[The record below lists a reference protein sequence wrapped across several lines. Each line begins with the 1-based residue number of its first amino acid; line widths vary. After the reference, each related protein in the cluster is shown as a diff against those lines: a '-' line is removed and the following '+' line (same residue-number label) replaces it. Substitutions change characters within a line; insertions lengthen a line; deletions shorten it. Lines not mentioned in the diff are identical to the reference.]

1 MEGIYGKIFKLAGP
15 YLDTRDNDLHTRIA
29 YSFALKL
36 LEAEGGD
43 EKIVIPAVLLHDVG
57 WKTVPE
63 ELQLKAFGPGRND
76 LQINRIHEVE
86 GAKIAR
92 ELLQQAEY
100 DLALVDQIVEI
111 ILGHDSRHDAI
122 SHNDSLVKDSD
133 KLWRFSREAIQ
144 VDPRRF
150 GVDSVAHVVWL
161 GRQIDG
167 WFLTATGK
175 NMALAEQKLRLLELD
190 NSATPNKADKEVEG

>member
-1 MEGIYGKIFKLAGP
+1 MKGIYGKIFKLAGP

-92 ELLQQAEY
+92 ELLQQVEY
-100 DLALVDQIVEI
+100 DPALVEQIVEI

-150 GVDSVAHVVWL
+150 GVDSVVHVVWL

-175 NMALAEQKLRLLELD
+175 NIALAEQKLRLLELD
-190 NSATPNKADKEVEG
+190 NSATPNKTDKKVGG